1 MIFRHTH
8 NKTTWID
15 LEHPTDEELASVT
28 RELSIGARIESEL
41 IAPTPLPLVAGEAGM
56 TLLVLHFPTF
66 DSESGESRDQ
76 EIDFVV
82 GKNFVLTVHYEIVE
96 ALHLLRRL
104 FETEEALRDGGAL
117 STEMLLEVLFAHLY
131 AAVRDHGQHIAQ
143 EMVRVEKEMFDGHER
158 KTVREIS
165 SVSRAFLHLEATLA
179 SQEEPLD
186 RFLRTLTRP
195 QFFSET
201 FHDRAGRIA
210 AMRSGA
216 QRYLL
221 THRAVATELR
231 ETNAALLET
240 RQNEIMRTLT
250 VVSFIL
256 LPLELIAI
264 IFAMQL
270 PGVPLQED
278 PHGFW
283 VVVVGLA
290 ILGAVLTFFSAYKRW
305 IFSS

>member
-15 LEHPTDEELASVT
+15 LESPTEEELASIT
-28 RELSIGARIESEL
+28 REFSIGARIESEL
-41 IAPTPLPLVAGEAGM
+41 TAPTPLPLVAGEAGL
-56 TLLVLHFPTF
+56 TLLVLHFPAF
-66 DSESGESRDQ
+66 AGESGESRDQ

-82 GKNFVLTVHYEIVE
+82 GKHFVLTVHYEIVE

-104 FETEEALRDGGAL
+104 FETEEALRDGGNL
-117 STEMLLEVLFAHLY
+117 PTEMLLEVLFAHLF

-143 EMVRVEKEMFDGHER
+143 EMVRVENEMFDGHER

-179 SQEEPLD
+179 SQEEPLE

-195 QFFSET
+195 QFFGET
-201 FHDRAGRIA
+201 FSDRAGRIA
-210 AMRSGA
+210 AMRNQA
-216 QRYLL
+216 QRFLL

-270 PGVPLQED
+270 PGIPLHEN
-278 PHGFW
+278 PNGFW
-283 VVVVGLA
+283 IVIAGLA
-290 ILGAVLTFFSAYKRW
+290 VFGAFLTLFAAYKRW
-305 IFSS
+305 IFN